1 MTGDEK
7 ELGIGE
13 ASCEAERNEK
23 EVNGVGHA
31 ECVDVDEFKVQ
42 FD

>member
-1 MTGDEK
+1 MRADGEG
-7 ELGIGE
+7 LVIGE

-23 EVNGVGHA
+23 KVDGVGHA
-31 ECVDVDEFKVQ
+31 ECVDVDELKVQ